1 MWNCSGK
8 TFTYFYWKPS
18 PISKLPDKA
27 DPNPSRSSAAA
38 IEEQMRRGCHP
49 GWQPKPTHKSAHW
62 PSHKFWILFCSK
74 GKKSGRWG
82 GHIVSQTFDLFTN
95 IWFIIV
101 AALLVEEAYTVLV
114 LSNTQMQYI
123 PLFTP
128 QVLFYTPPTITPV
141 FKRERVHK
149 ISHSTTPR
157 YFYSSGEF
165 LLTKILMW
173 LSVIDTAEHLS
184 KLIAPI

>member
-101 AALLVEEAYTVLV
+101 AALLVEERGLHSLSSLKYTDAVYP
-114 LSNTQMQYI
+114 SIY
-123 PLFTP
+123 PSSAFS
-128 QVLFYTPPTITPV
+128 YT
-141 FKRERVHK
+141 
-149 ISHSTTPR
+149 SHHH
-157 YFYSSGEF
+157 SS
-165 LLTKILMW
+165 L
-173 LSVIDTAEHLS
+173 
-184 KLIAPI
+184 